1 MLIIL
6 LIIRRRKE
14 RIERIVIN
22 NNRRHWHVIF
32 AASIAWLGKY
42 TYVATTHALQQEI
55 SFEAAN
61 IVVVAPFDTYRC
73 RL

>member
-1 MLIIL
+1 MIIN
-6 LIIRRRKE
+6 
-14 RIERIVIN
+14 N

-42 TYVATTHALQQEI
+42 IYVATTHDASARNI
-55 SFEAAN
+55 SSEAAN